1 MGIIAYQLFNAKNG
15 LIPFPFIEPQ
25 KMLEKINTY
34 GQYIDY
40 NNYVEVTS

>member
-1 MGIIAYQLFNAKNG
+1 MGIIVYQLFNAKYG

-25 KMLEKINTY
+25 IMLEKINTY

-40 NNYVEVTS
+40 SSYVEVTS